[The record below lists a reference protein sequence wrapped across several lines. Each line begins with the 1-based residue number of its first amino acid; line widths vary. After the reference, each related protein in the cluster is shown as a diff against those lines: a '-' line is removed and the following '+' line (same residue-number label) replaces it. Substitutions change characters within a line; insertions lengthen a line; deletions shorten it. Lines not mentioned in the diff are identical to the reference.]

1 VAPRAG
7 NRRQKTDLLPVT
19 TTTANALLEI
29 SSKQESASDRET
41 ANAVTLYASRK
52 EASCIK
58 KCQVTV
64 FDCIPQSIAPL
75 RKGMRPE
82 AHLDNLNRGGI
93 MMLLLSYRF
102 GNYQ

>member
-19 TTTANALLEI
+19 TTTATALFEI

-58 KCQVTV
+58 KMSGNSVRLHTAEHCAAAEGNAAG
-64 FDCIPQSIAPL
+64 SAL
-75 RKGMRPE
+75 R
-82 AHLDNLNRGGI
+82 
-93 MMLLLSYRF
+93 
-102 GNYQ
+102 